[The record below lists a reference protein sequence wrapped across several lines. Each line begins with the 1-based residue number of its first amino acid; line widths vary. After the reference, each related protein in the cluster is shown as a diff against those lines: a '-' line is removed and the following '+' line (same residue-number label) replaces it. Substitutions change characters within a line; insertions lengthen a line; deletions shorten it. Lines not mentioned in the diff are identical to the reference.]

1 MYMKNLTNRKNIM
14 KRLIA
19 IILTVLIL
27 PATSA
32 FAGDTYTEATDTEW
46 GIISTNDGFEK
57 SYTIFK
63 DGDEQGY
70 DDMLITYTIE
80 IQCTKKK
87 LAVLIYS
94 DPLGMYPTTTFNSID
109 GYALARIDNGAVK
122 KFSYVALKDY
132 SGISLLND
140 KQFTTAILKGKKFA
154 VKVPSSI
161 QNDTVAK
168 FSTANLNSHVSK
180 FKSLGC
186 SLR

>member
-1 MYMKNLTNRKNIM
+1 MKKLV
-14 KRLIA
+14 A

-32 FAGDTYTEATDTEW
+32 FAGNTYTEATDTKW
-46 GIISTNDGFEK
+46 GVISTNDGFEK

-63 DGDEQGY
+63 DGDEYGY
-70 DDMLITYTIE
+70 DDMLITYTIA

-94 DPLGMYPTTTFNSID
+94 DPLGMYPATTFNSID
-109 GYALARIDNGAVK
+109 GYALVRVDNKAIK
-122 KFSYVALKDY
+122 KFSYVAMKDS
-132 SGISLLND
+132 SGIGPLSD
-140 KQFTTAILKGKKFA
+140 KQFTTAILKGTKFA

-168 FSTANLNSHVSK
+168 FSVGNLKSHVKK

-186 SLR
+186 SLK

>member
-1 MYMKNLTNRKNIM
+1 M
-14 KRLIA
+14 KRIIA
-19 IILTVLIL
+19 IVLTVLIL

-32 FAGDTYTEATDTEW
+32 FAGDTFTETTESEW
-46 GIISTNDGFEK
+46 GVISTNDGFEK
-57 SYTIFK
+57 SYTIYK

-87 LAVLIYS
+87 LSVLIYS
-94 DPLGMYPTTTFNSID
+94 DPLGMYPTTTFSSID
-109 GYALARIDNGAVK
+109 GYALARVDSGKIN

-132 SGISLLND
+132 SGIALLND

-154 VKVPSSI
+154 VKVPSNV

-168 FSTANLNSHVSK
+168 FSVADLSSHSAK

-186 SLR
+186 SLK

>member
-1 MYMKNLTNRKNIM
+1 MKK
-14 KRLIA
+14 LIA

-32 FAGDTYTEATDTEW
+32 FAGDKYIETTETEW

-63 DGDEQGY
+63 DGDEYGY
-70 DDMLITYTIE
+70 DEDFTLTYTIE

-94 DPLGMYPTTTFNSID
+94 DPLGMYPTTTYNSID

-122 KFSYVALKDY
+122 KFSYVGMKDN

-140 KQFTTAILKGKKFA
+140 KQFTSAILKGTKFA
-154 VKVPSSI
+154 VKIPSSI
-161 QNDTVAK
+161 QNDTIAK
-168 FSTANLNSHVSK
+168 FSVGNLKSHAKK

-186 SLR
+186 ALK

>member
-1 MYMKNLTNRKNIM
+1 MKKI
-14 KRLIA
+14 IA
-19 IILTVLIL
+19 IVLTVLIL

-32 FAGDTYTEATDTEW
+32 FAGDTFTEATESEW
-46 GIISTNDGFEK
+46 GVISTNDGFEK
-57 SYTIFK
+57 SYTIYK
-63 DGDEQGY
+63 DGDEYGY

-87 LAVLIYS
+87 LSVLIYS

-109 GYALARIDNGAVK
+109 GYALTRVDSGKIN

-132 SGISLLND
+132 SGIALLND
-140 KQFTTAILKGKKFA
+140 KQFTTAILKGTKFA
-154 VKVPSSI
+154 VKVPSNV

-168 FSTANLNSHVSK
+168 FSVADLSSHSAK

-186 SLR
+186 SLK

>member
-1 MYMKNLTNRKNIM
+1 MKK
-14 KRLIA
+14 LIA

-27 PATSA
+27 PTTSA

-46 GIISTNDGFEK
+46 GVISTNDGFEK

-70 DDMLITYTIE
+70 DDMPITYTIE

-87 LAVLIYS
+87 LSVLIYS

-109 GYALARIDNGAVK
+109 GYALARIDNGAIK
-122 KFSYVALKDY
+122 KFSYVSLKDY
-132 SGISLLND
+132 SGVALLND

-154 VKVPSSI
+154 VKVPSSV

-168 FSTANLNSHVSK
+168 FSIGNLSSHVSK

-186 SLR
+186 SLK